1 MLGWPVTHCEPAVI
15 FRLQF
20 SSCVAPSNS
29 ALCCWRKVHI
39 HENRVEQTPQRED
52 KDKPVQSWAR
62 ERERHSTF
70 HTHPFLFAFVCVR
83 GITTLETKW
92 PFSVL
97 HKPESTPPNWIVE
110 AFAVNAQELTFGAS
124 DRYADILRVQWQ
136 ACEEKAGSRAGGSS
150 RRPEGWTKWRGGG
163 KWRC

>member
-1 MLGWPVTHCEPAVI
+1 MKIE
-15 FRLQF
+15 
-20 SSCVAPSNS
+20 SSRPLRKRTKTNRFKVGPENEKDIQPFTPTLFC
-29 ALCCWRKVHI
+29 LCLC
-39 HENRVEQTPQRED
+39 
-52 KDKPVQSWAR
+52 
-62 ERERHSTF
+62 
-70 HTHPFLFAFVCVR
+70 VCVR

-136 ACEEKAGSRAGGSS
+136 ACEETAGSRAGGSS
-150 RRPEGWTKWRGGG
+150 RRPEG
-163 KWRC
+163 